1 MRPFSPDRMSFPR
14 DFEADQGKK
23 HNHEVG
29 VAHNG
34 LYLGSTLGLH
44 GEGESP
50 AAWTYP
56 ELWQH
61 GGHYPEERRIKEAL
75 KKRNQRGDFHI

>member
-1 MRPFSPDRMSFPR
+1 MSYPR

-56 ELWQH
+56 ELWRPLPRREEDK
-61 GGHYPEERRIKEAL
+61 GGPEEEE
-75 KKRNQRGDFHI
+75 